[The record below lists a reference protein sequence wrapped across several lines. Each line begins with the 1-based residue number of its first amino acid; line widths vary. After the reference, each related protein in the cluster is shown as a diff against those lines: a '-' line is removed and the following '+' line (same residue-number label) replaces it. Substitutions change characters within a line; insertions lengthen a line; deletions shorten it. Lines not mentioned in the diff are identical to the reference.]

1 MYSFFFVP
9 RKPKVF
15 LNSYLRSL
23 VFDVEQQEK
32 SISKLEIE
40 LKELTDETT
49 LEESVIKSSY
59 DKIYELVLS
68 KHPRFSEMMEV
79 SNEDQALDHQL
90 EMVGE
95 EDGKL
100 TAYLQSL
107 KEMVEEQE
115 LELEHF
121 NWMGVELEKIECN
134 NRSNEKLA
142 NELRNNLAM
151 LQASRAKEEELKK
164 QPDNARDDNEAE
176 NQGDKMVDQT
186 MVNFPRGP
194 TAQSTPAIMSSLK
207 GFVDTARVH
216 KSMLDTLNHPTES
229 PIKIRPPAFTSN
241 SDALKSNDA
250 LNDLS
255 HPNDSLKTPKQV
267 SFHPSFESNRFQRR
281 LLIDEDEPNTSP
293 FKPPAPKEVA
303 GPTRD
308 SFEANRYQRRL
319 LIDEDEPNTSPFKP
333 SAPTREPSVLED
345 ITKVDHGNMEV
356 VPRETNAQIMSV
368 GGNLGQNFGQ
378 DQRNMN
384 YGAERG
390 DKFDFFG
397 GGNSNEKFFASG
409 SGYESFQSNN
419 YSSFN
424 FEEFGSNNE
433 QDTSAFGSFDM

>member
-1 MYSFFFVP
+1 M
-9 RKPKVF
+9 F

-142 NELRNNLAM
+142 NELRNNLSM

-293 FKPPAPKEVA
+293 FKP
-303 GPTRD
+303 
-308 SFEANRYQRRL
+308 
-319 LIDEDEPNTSPFKP
+319 